1 MMKTETLYLVYV
13 TALTGLLWVP
23 YILDRIAVWGLAD
36 TVGYPENPKPQSPW
50 ARRLMKAHANAVE
63 NLVVFAALV
72 LAAQATGV
80 SDSVTIGAATV
91 YFWARVV
98 HAAAY
103 VAALPWV
110 RTLAFA
116 AGFFAQAAIA
126 WQILAR

>member
-1 MMKTETLYLVYV
+1 MYLVAV
-13 TALTGLLWVP
+13 TALTGLMWIP

-36 TVGYPENPKPQSPW
+36 TVGYPESPRMQSPW
-50 ARRLMKAHANAVE
+50 ARRMKAAHANAVE

-72 LAAQATGV
+72 LAAHAAGV
-80 SDSVTIGAATV
+80 SNSVTATACVV

-98 HAAAY
+98 HFFAY
-103 VAALPWV
+103 TAALPWV

-126 WQILAR
+126 WQLLLR